1 MAFLTHP
8 FVNLIGLQSIQTAEP
23 CKRRVGLLC
32 GRVQK
37 QWQDPQAVKP
47 FGVILGTLKSSGTI
61 VLYVS
66 TETRFVTRSKVI
78 NAFDLGSSSVMVV
91 MVISSNVQIMYVKCA
106 VEGLAFSSMW
116 MSFRYL
122 QIGILF

>member
-1 MAFLTHP
+1 MN
-8 FVNLIGLQSIQTAEP
+8 VVSIIYCLIFPRAQKATCPISDLFIKYSTEAKIQTSEP
-23 CKRRVGLLC
+23 CRRRVGLLC

-66 TETRFVTRSKVI
+66 TETRIQQEAK
-78 NAFDLGSSSVMVV
+78 
-91 MVISSNVQIMYVKCA
+91 
-106 VEGLAFSSMW
+106 
-116 MSFRYL
+116 
-122 QIGILF
+122 

>member
-1 MAFLTHP
+1 MWYPSFIVLSFPELRNPLVP
-8 FVNLIGLQSIQTAEP
+8 FPTCIKHRTKAKIQTAEA
-23 CKRRVGLLC
+23 CRRRVGLLC

-66 TETRFVTRSKVI
+66 TEPRIQQEAK
-78 NAFDLGSSSVMVV
+78 
-91 MVISSNVQIMYVKCA
+91 
-106 VEGLAFSSMW
+106 
-116 MSFRYL
+116 
-122 QIGILF
+122 